1 MKTDELLNL
10 DCSKSCENWREN
22 LQILRKA
29 LMQIPGVSGSNKPK
43 VDMQSVED
51 TLHRFCA
58 ENDVRFYSILPIYEN
73 GKFDRY
79 TVGFSVAGVQKT
91 IIAHTLYVLMAKSL
105 IYVYSVVRKG
115 GKS

>member
-22 LQILRKA
+22 LQILGTA
-29 LMQIPGVSGSNKPK
+29 LLQIPGVSDSNI
-43 VDMQSVED
+43 ED
-51 TLHRFCA
+51 TLHRLCA
-58 ENDVRFYSILPIYEN
+58 ENDVRFCSILPIYEN

-115 GKS
+115 GKKRRCKKRR